1 MWCDAVAYAICWT
14 RLGATSEPSPVRP
27 VSRAKQ
33 PRRLEVVPG
42 RVTQDAAGAAD
53 RKDVRYS
60 FGLTGVT
67 TMGEHVYEVTHDG
80 ARLQAMV
87 DVARMIT
94 DGVTRAD
101 RVAETVVQAAT
112 LVADAAAVWVQPID
126 NPRLRRMAAVHR
138 DPAMTPVLQQGD
150 ASHDPYGGDGLVEAV
165 IATGTPAVLD
175 AADVHNYA
183 DSLDVMLGG
192 AISAAVVL
200 PLRSKGSASG
210 ALVVGRDDGR
220 ERFTT
225 EELDFLEALAEMAAI
240 TLSTVRVLHG
250 SVLAVEE
257 MRQQAELVDH
267 VSDAVVAW
275 DNHCRVI
282 TWNVAAENV
291 YAYSVAEALGCDV
304 HGLLDTR
311 FIGPDGETWTYGEI
325 AAELSSA
332 GVWRGELRQR
342 RADGAE
348 VELLCSLTAL
358 PGYPDTGLPAAVAV
372 SQDVTKQRS
381 EERQALNDP
390 LTGLPNRRYL
400 LRHLTDVINQ
410 ASCTDE
416 VVGVL
421 FLDLDGFKKVND
433 VMGHDAGDEVLRV
446 VAARLAGALRRDDV
460 VARLGGDEF
469 VVVCRSVTDR
479 TEALKVGRRLMAE
492 AGQPIP
498 IAGQDAVVTPSIGIV
513 VLDGGPGDADA
524 DRTPTTILRRADAA
538 MYAAK
543 RDKRGPVIA
552 D

>member
-1 MWCDAVAYAICWT
+1 MGRY
-14 RLGATSEPSPVRP
+14 GAGV
-27 VSRAKQ
+27 
-33 PRRLEVVPG
+33 
-42 RVTQDAAGAAD
+42 
-53 RKDVRYS
+53 
-60 FGLTGVT
+60 TGVT
-67 TMGEHVYEVTHDG
+67 TIGEHVYEVAQDA
-80 ARLQAMV
+80 ARLRAMV

-101 RVAETVVQAAT
+101 RVAETVVRAAT

-126 NPRLRRMAAVHR
+126 EPLLRRVAAVHR

-150 ASHDPYGGDGLVEAV
+150 AAHDPYGGDGLAEAV
-165 IATGTPAVLD
+165 VATGTPAVLD
-175 AADVHNYA
+175 AADVRSYA
-183 DSLDVMLGG
+183 DSLGVMLGG
-192 AISAAVVL
+192 ALSAAVVL
-200 PLRSKGSASG
+200 PLRPKGSAG
-210 ALVVGRDDGR
+210 GVLVAGRDDGR
-220 ERFTT
+220 ELFTT
-225 EELDFLEALAEMAAI
+225 KEIDFLEVLAEMAGI
-240 TLSTVRVLHG
+240 TLSTVHVVHA

-275 DNHCRVI
+275 DNHCRAI
-282 TWNVAAENV
+282 TWNVAAEKI
-291 YAYSVAEALGCDV
+291 YAYSAAETLGCDV

-311 FIGPDGETWTYGEI
+311 FIGPGGEARTYVEI
-325 AAELSSA
+325 AAELTSA

-372 SQDVTKQRS
+372 SQDVTKQRG
-381 EERQALNDP
+381 EERQALNDA

-400 LRHLTDVINQ
+400 LRHLPDVISR
-410 ASCTDE
+410 ATSTDE
-416 VVGVL
+416 VVAVL
-421 FLDLDGFKKVND
+421 FLDLNGFKKIND
-433 VMGHDAGDEVLRV
+433 TMGHDAGDEVLRV
-446 VAARLAGALRRDDV
+446 VAARLVGALRRDDV

-479 TEALKVGRRLMAE
+479 TEALKVGQRLMAE
-492 AGQPIP
+492 AGQAIP
-498 IAGQDAVVTPSIGIV
+498 VAGQDVVAMPSIGIV
-513 VLDGGPGDADA
+513 VLDGGPDDAGVDLTA
-524 DRTPTTILRRADAA
+524 AAVLRRADAA